1 MLIVRPVCASDLDD
15 ICDLSRLAGPGF
27 TSLAVKKEV
36 HKARI
41 QHSIKSFSD
50 IKNRLPNHLYILVAE
65 DTTTNEV
72 IGISSIKTNIGVI
85 DPFFNFRILQLAQ
98 KSSVTG
104 SRFDMAVLVL
114 VNEYAGSSEVASLF
128 IKSEYRGKGAGMLI
142 SKARFMLIAADEA
155 RFGSK
160 IISEL
165 RGQVSENGESP
176 FWDAIGKK
184 FFRMDFQS
192 ADEFS
197 AGKDSRFI
205 VELMPKHPIYVA
217 LLPESAQ
224 NVIGKTH
231 PKGIGAKRY
240 LESEGFRYDNTVDIF
255 DAGPTMAVLKKDMR
269 TLNESFLVKLRTES
283 SDKNYNIQALI
294 SNNSLTEF
302 RCALIDVMR
311 VGSNYCINADKME
324 CLKIKNTGTARLWIK
339 K

>member
-1 MLIVRPVCASDLDD
+1 MLIVRPICVNDLDD
-15 ICDLSRLAGPGF
+15 ICELSRLAGPGF
-27 TSLAVKKEV
+27 TSLAVNREV

-41 QHSIKSFSD
+41 RHSINSFSD
-50 IKNRLPNHLYILVAE
+50 VKNTLPHHLYTLVLE
-65 DTTTNEV
+65 DTSINEV
-72 IGISSIKTNIGVI
+72 IGISSIKTNIGVK

-128 IKSEYRGKGAGMLI
+128 VKSEYRGKGAGMLI
-142 SKARFMLIAADEA
+142 SQARFMLIAANEE
-155 RFGSK
+155 RFGNK

-165 RGQVSENGESP
+165 RGQVSENGDSP
-176 FWDAIGKK
+176 FWNAIGKK

-197 AGKDSRFI
+197 AGKDNQFI

-217 LLPESAQ
+217 LLPDNAQ

-269 TLNESFLVKLRTES
+269 TLNESFLTSLSTDS
-283 SDKNYNIQALI
+283 PDLNYDILALV
-294 SNNSLTEF
+294 SNNSLAEF
-302 RCALIDVMR
+302 RCGLINLSKVDK
-311 VGSNYCINADKME
+311 NYFAKFE
-324 CLKIKNTGTARLWIK
+324 ELEFLKINDLKTARLWIK